1 MRKKEVYISVD
12 IEADGPIPG
21 EYSMSSFGA
30 VVVDRPHLTFYRELK
45 PITDR
50 WDPQAAAVSG
60 LNRETLKK
68 DGAHPADALREFADW
83 VASVVRQDERPVFVS
98 FNATFDWM
106 FSHWY
111 FMKYLGHDPFGISG
125 LEMKS
130 YYMGLM
136 GVEWGDT
143 TKRYVAVRFKSKQPH
158 THNALD
164 DAKEQGE
171 MFAAML
177 KAGRALAHSRTA
189 LLP

>member
-1 MRKKEVYISVD
+1 MKRKEVYISVD

-21 EYSMSSFGA
+21 DYSMSSFGA
-30 VVVDRPHLTFYRELK
+30 VVVDNPTQNFYRELK
-45 PITDR
+45 PVSER

-68 DGAHPADALREFADW
+68 EGVHPADAMRQFADW
-83 VASVVRQDERPVFVS
+83 IASVVGSEGRAVFVS

-111 FMKYLGHDPFGISG
+111 FMHFHGVDPFGISG

-130 YYMGLM
+130 YYAGLM
-136 GVEWGDT
+136 GVEWGET
-143 TKRYVAVRFKSKQPH
+143 SKKYVSQRFPSKQKH

-171 MFAAML
+171 MFAAMI
-177 KAGRALAHSRTA
+177 KAGRALAHSRVA

>member
-1 MRKKEVYISVD
+1 MKKEVYISVD

-30 VVVDRPHLTFYRELK
+30 VVVDRPNQNFYRELK
-45 PITDR
+45 PISER
-50 WDPQAAAVSG
+50 WDPQAAVVSG

-68 DGAHPADALREFADW
+68 EGLHPADAMRQFADW
-83 VASVVRQDERPVFVS
+83 VNSVVGSDSRPVFVS

-111 FMKYLGHDPFGISG
+111 FMKYLGTDPFGISG

-130 YYMGLM
+130 YYAGLM
-136 GVEWGDT
+136 GVEWGET
-143 TKRYVAVRFKSKQPH
+143 TKRYVAKNFPSKQAH

-164 DAKEQGE
+164 DAKEQAE
-171 MFAAML
+171 MFAGML
-177 KAGRALAHSRTA
+177 KLARE
-189 LLP
+189 

>member
-1 MRKKEVYISVD
+1 MKKKEIYISVD

-30 VVVDRPHLTFYRELK
+30 VVVDRPHLNFYRELK
-45 PITDR
+45 PISER

-68 DGAHPADALREFADW
+68 EGFHPADAMRQFADW
-83 VASVVRQDERPVFVS
+83 VNSVIGSEGRPVFVS

-111 FMKYLGHDPFGISG
+111 FMKYLGMDPFGISG

-130 YYMGLM
+130 YYAGLM
-136 GVEWGDT
+136 GVEWGET
-143 TKRYVAVRFKSKQPH
+143 TKRYVAQKFPSKQAH

-164 DAKEQGE
+164 DAKEQAE
-171 MFAAML
+171 MFAGML
-177 KAGRALAHSRTA
+177 KLARSRAV
-189 LLP
+189 

>member
-1 MRKKEVYISVD
+1 MKRKEVYISVD

-30 VVVDRPHLTFYRELK
+30 VVVDDPSRTFYRELR
-45 PITDR
+45 PISEK

-60 LNRETLKK
+60 LNRELLKK
-68 DGAHPADALREFADW
+68 NGTHPADAMRQFADW
-83 VASVVRQDERPVFVS
+83 VNSVIGDDKRAVFVS

-111 FMKYLGHDPFGISG
+111 FMKYLGMDPFGISG

-130 YYMGLM
+130 FYAGLM
-136 GVEWGDT
+136 GVEWGET
-143 TKRYVAVRFKSKQPH
+143 TKRYVSQKFPSKQKH

-177 KAGRALAHSRTA
+177 EAARSKAVS
-189 LLP
+189 

>member
-1 MRKKEVYISVD
+1 MKRKEVYISVD

-30 VVVDRPHLTFYRELK
+30 VVVDKPSQTFYRELR
-45 PITDR
+45 PISER
-50 WDPQAAAVSG
+50 WDPAAAAVSG

-68 DGAHPADALREFADW
+68 EGAHPADAMRQFADW
-83 VASVVRQDERPVFVS
+83 VASVVGNDGRAVFVS

-111 FMKYLGHDPFGISG
+111 FMKYLGTDPFGISG

-130 YYMGLM
+130 YYAGLM
-136 GVEWGDT
+136 GVEWGET
-143 TKRYVAVRFKSKQPH
+143 SKKYVSKRFPSKQPH

-171 MFAAML
+171 MFASML
-177 KAGRALAHSRTA
+177 KAARAISYSRTA

>member
-1 MRKKEVYISVD
+1 MRKKEVYISIDV
-12 IEADGPIPG
+12 EADGPIPG

-30 VVVDRPHLTFYRELK
+30 VVVGNHDLNFYRELK
-45 PITDR
+45 PISDR

-60 LNRETLKK
+60 LNREILKK
-68 DGAHPADALREFADW
+68 EGAHPADAMRQFADW
-83 VASVVRQDERPVFVS
+83 INVTIKQDERPVFVS

-111 FMKYLGHDPFGISG
+111 FMKYLGMDPFGISG
-125 LEMKS
+125 MEMKS
-130 YYMGLM
+130 YYAGLM

-143 TKRYVAVRFKSKQPH
+143 TKRYVAQRFPTKQKH
-158 THNALD
+158 THHALD
-164 DAKEQGE
+164 DAKEQAE

-177 KAGRALAHSRTA
+177 KAGRAIATSRIA